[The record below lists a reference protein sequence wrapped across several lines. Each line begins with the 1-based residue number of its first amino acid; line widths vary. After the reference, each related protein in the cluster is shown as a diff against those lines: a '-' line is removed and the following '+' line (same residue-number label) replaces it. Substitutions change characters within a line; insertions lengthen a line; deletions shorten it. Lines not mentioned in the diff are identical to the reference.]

1 MWRRCDSFTAALPV
15 VLLGVLSLGGCRS
28 TAPVQAPE
36 TSLAAQA
43 ATAESAA
50 ASAIPV
56 EAQQRFEA
64 ALAAM
69 TSGDGRQAIE
79 QLQTLSAEYPSF
91 AAPLLN
97 LGILHL
103 KAKRYAEAE
112 QSFKSAL
119 QRDPQSAAAYN
130 YLGIV
135 YRNLGRFKDAETA
148 YQQALAID
156 DGYAFAHFNL
166 GVLCDLYLQQ
176 PERALREFERYMQL
190 TPTPAPQVAS
200 WVKELQ
206 RRTGNA
212 GKAGDAGAGAASS
225 SAAEVES

>member
-1 MWRRCDSFTAALPV
+1 MWRRCDSFTAALPAV
-15 VLLGVLSLGGCRS
+15 FLGLLSLGGCSS
-28 TAPVQAPE
+28 TAPVQEHE
-36 TSLAAQA
+36 TLPAGQ
-43 ATAESAA
+43 ATASAA
-50 ASAIPV
+50 EGTASSSTIPV
-56 EAQQRFEA
+56 EAQQRFQA

-69 TSGDGRQAIE
+69 TSGDGRQAVE
-79 QLQTLSAEYPSF
+79 QLQTLSAEFPAF

-148 YQQALAID
+148 YQQALAVD
-156 DGYAFAHFNL
+156 DNYALAHFNL

-212 GKAGDAGAGAASS
+212 GKAASP